1 MAGWLA
7 LVAQG
12 PPWAG
17 SWLSRETRVGGWGDS
32 APTTREGEVVRV
44 IVVTVSWGGWA
55 HKEGRALCVCVCVV
69 GEGPAHQRAGK
80 RLLVTQAVAG
90 GGGLPV
96 NLYTACRVGLGCVCS

>member
-17 SWLSRETRVGGWGDS
+17 SWLSSETRVGGWGDS

-55 HKEGRALCVCVCVV
+55 HKEGRALCVCVCVWWVRGQHISVPASGCWLHKPWLV
-69 GEGPAHQRAGK
+69 G
-80 RLLVTQAVAG
+80 
-90 GGGLPV
+90 
-96 NLYTACRVGLGCVCS
+96 VGCL